1 MKFPDIEYMR
11 WAKVHAKPEVNLCS
25 SGIKRIK
32 AGDIPV
38 LWKDI
43 ELDGDNAYGYEP
55 LMQAVADRY
64 NVRRNQVVPAVGT
77 SNALFMLCAA
87 VLNPE
92 DNVLVEFPAY
102 EPLTAVPAAFSR
114 DISRVNRRFEN
125 GYALDADETAQ
136 ALSSRTKLIIL
147 SNLHNPSGVYSSS
160 ETLEAIAEAA
170 ARCGAV
176 VCVDEVYLE
185 FLDLDPKETAF
196 HLGEN
201 IVVISSLT
209 KVFGLGGLRCGWIA
223 APEKLA
229 DKMRVIMDYVYVE
242 RSYPAEQIAVQIFP
256 RLNEMKASNRKLI
269 NRNHSLVKDFI
280 ESRPELSWVE
290 PDGGIVCFPRIED
303 KMDGSELAACLEKKY
318 ATGVVPGRYF
328 EQPQHFRLGFGVDT
342 PVLET
347 GLGRIGKALAD
358 NKP

>member
-11 WAKVHAKPEVNLCS
+11 WAKMHAKPDVNLCS
-25 SGIKRIK
+25 SGVKRIK
-32 AGDIPV
+32 VSDIPFS
-38 LWKDI
+38 WTDI
-43 ELDGDNAYGYEP
+43 ELDGDNVYGYEP

-64 NVRRNQVVPAVGT
+64 AIRRNQVVPAVGT

-92 DNVLVEFPAY
+92 DNVLVESPAY
-102 EPLTAVPAAFSR
+102 EPLAAVPAVFSR
-114 DISRVNRRFEN
+114 GISRVKRRFEN
-125 GYALDADETAQ
+125 KYALDADEA
-136 ALSSRTKLIIL
+136 AEAVSSRTKLIIL
-147 SNLHNPSGVYSSS
+147 SNLHNPSGVYSPP
-160 ETLEAIAEAA
+160 ETLAAIAEAA
-170 ARCGAV
+170 ARCGAL

-185 FLDLDPKETAF
+185 FLDVDPKETAF

-229 DKMRVIMDYVYVE
+229 DKLRIIMDHVYVE
-242 RSYPAEQIAVQIFP
+242 RSYPAEQLAFQIFP
-256 RLNEMKASNRKLI
+256 RLDALKAVNRKLI

-280 ESRPELSWVE
+280 ESRPELLWVE

-303 KMDGSELAACLEKKY
+303 KMDGSELAACLEKEY
-318 ATGVVPGRYF
+318 AAAVVPGRYF

-347 GLGRIGKALAD
+347 GLERIGKALAEC
-358 NKP
+358 KP